1 MDFEEKIKE
10 QKYITQKP
18 KCMIEKIYI
27 YSRNKETYTSVW
39 SDPAVTDWEVT
50 IRGDMI

>member
-10 QKYITQKP
+10 QKYITQKL
-18 KCMIEKIYI
+18 